1 VALALDGALKTWY
14 KRYAATA
21 TIATL
26 ATNTAF
32 ARSTEWGISIAW
44 SFAFPLHRPLSKKVK
59 FDDLDFQRK
68 VWLAGFKSFKGTFG
82 W

>member
-44 SFAFPLHRPLSKKVK
+44 PFAFTGPFPKKWK

-68 VWLAGFKSFKGTFG
+68 V
-82 W
+82 